1 MKFTIEKNILLESLN
16 YVLKAISTKNIIPIL
31 NGIKLEL
38 TKEGLF
44 LTASDSE
51 LTIKAIIENKKIK
64 NIEKEGN
71 CVIQSKYILDIIRKM
86 PNDIINI
93 ELIDNIKI
101 RIFTENN
108 FYDLNCLEVKDY
120 PNLKLEESKK
130 PIILE
135 SKLIKQLINQTSF
148 AVSNQ
153 ESRPLL
159 TGINIKINGNILEC
173 VATDSY
179 RLAKKVLT
187 LKESINEEVNI
198 VIPGKNIIEFEHI
211 LGDNDKKVELH
222 IFNNKILFKYENIL
236 FQTNLLS
243 GTYPNTSTLIP
254 KDFNFIINT
263 TKDEFYNAIDRAA
276 LLTQNK
282 DRNIIKMEVLEK
294 SLKISSFSVEIG
306 KVEETLYINKN
317 NSETMDISYSAKYML
332 EALKTI
338 KDKDILIMMNAD
350 NKPIIIKS
358 VKDETLIQLLLPIKT
373 Y

>member
-38 TKEGLF
+38 TNEGLY

-51 LTIKAIIENKKIK
+51 LTIKACIDSKKIK
-64 NIEKEGN
+64 NIETVGS
-71 CVIQSKYILDIIRKM
+71 CVIQSKYILDIVKKM
-86 PNDIINI
+86 PSDTINI
-93 ELIDNIKI
+93 ELLDNIKI
-101 RIFTENN
+101 RIFTDNN
-108 FYDLNCLEVKDY
+108 FYDLNCLEVKEY
-120 PNLKLEESKK
+120 PNLKLEESKN
-130 PIILE
+130 PILIP
-135 SKLIKQLINQTSF
+135 SNKLKQLITQTSF

-159 TGINIKINGNILEC
+159 TGVNIKINGNMLEC

-179 RLAKKVLT
+179 RLAKKILELENAV
-187 LKESINEEVNI
+187 NEEINI

-211 LGDNDKKVELH
+211 LSDCETDVELH
-222 IFNNKILFKYENIL
+222 VFNNKILFKYENIL

-243 GTYPNTSTLIP
+243 GTYPNTSALIP

-263 TKDEFYNAIDRAA
+263 TKDDFYNAIDRAA

-294 SLKISSFSVEIG
+294 SLRISSFSLEIG
-306 KVEETLYINKN
+306 KVEETLYIDKN
-317 NSETMDISYSAKYML
+317 NEDTMEISYSAKYML

-358 VKDETLIQLLLPIKT
+358 VQDETLIQLLLPIKT